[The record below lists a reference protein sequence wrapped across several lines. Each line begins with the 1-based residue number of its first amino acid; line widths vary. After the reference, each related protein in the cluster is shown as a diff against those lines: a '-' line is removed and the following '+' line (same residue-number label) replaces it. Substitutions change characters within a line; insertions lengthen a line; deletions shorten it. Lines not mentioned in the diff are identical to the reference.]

1 MRAAPP
7 FALALASLAGLTV
20 LLAGVSVLAGKVWFS
35 PADAWAAL
43 VTGAPDLG
51 GVIVRELRAPRAA
64 LAILVGGALGLSG
77 AALQGLLRNPLAEP
91 GVLGISTGASLGA
104 VLALYYGVSSV
115 AALALPLAGL
125 IGAAATTLLV
135 VALAARGGAI
145 ALILAGAAV
154 SSFGGALV
162 ALALNLAPSP
172 WAATEI
178 MVWLMGSLADRA
190 WSHVTLA
197 APFVLAGAALLLSA
211 GRGLDALSL
220 GEATAESLGV
230 PLSSLRLRIV
240 AGAALAVGAAT
251 AVSGAIGFV
260 GLVAGHLVRP
270 LGAQVPSR
278 VLPLA
283 MLAGASLVL
292 AADIG
297 ARLMPFGPEV
307 KLGVVTALVGAP
319 FFFLLVLRAR
329 KALP

>member
-1 MRAAPP
+1 MSKAPYP
-7 FALALASLAGLTV
+7 FAVSLLAGLT
-20 LLAGVSVLAGKVWFS
+20 LALVALSICAGKVWFS
-35 PADAWAAL
+35 PAEAWAAL
-43 VTGAPDLG
+43 TTGAPDLG
-51 GVIVRELRAPRAA
+51 GAIVRELRAPRAV
-64 LAILVGGALGLSG
+64 LAVLVGAALGLSG

-104 VLALYYGVSSV
+104 VLALYYGVSG
-115 AALALPLAGL
+115 AFALALPLAGL
-125 IGAAATTLLV
+125 IGAAATTALV

-190 WSHVTLA
+190 WSHVALA
-197 APFVLAGAALLLSA
+197 APFIAAGSILLLAA
-211 GRGLDALSL
+211 GRSLDALSL
-220 GEATAESLGV
+220 GEETAESLGV
-230 PLSSLRLRIV
+230 RLPLLRLQIV
-240 AGAALAVGAAT
+240 GGAALAVGAAT

-270 LGAQVPSR
+270 LAQHVPSL

-283 MLAGASLVL
+283 ALAGASLVL

-297 ARLMPFGPEV
+297 VRLMPFGPEM
-307 KLGVVTALVGAP
+307 KLGVVTALIGAP
-319 FFFLLVLRAR
+319 FFLLLILRAR
-329 KALP
+329 RTLS

>member
-1 MRAAPP
+1 MKADRYP
-7 FALALASLAGLTV
+7 LWLAGLAALVLTLAALS
-20 LLAGVSVLAGKVWFS
+20 LLAGKIWFS
-35 PADAWAAL
+35 PLDAWRAL
-43 VTGAPDLG
+43 VSGAPDLG

-64 LAILVGGALGLSG
+64 LAILVGGALGLAG

-104 VLALYYGVSSV
+104 VLSLYYGLS
-115 AALALPLAGL
+115 AAIPLALPVAGL
-125 IGAAATTLLV
+125 IGAAVTALLV
-135 VALAARGGAI
+135 VALARNGGTI

-178 MVWLMGSLADRA
+178 MVWLMGSLADRS
-190 WSHVTLA
+190 WSHVMLA
-197 APFVLAGAALLLSA
+197 APFVIVGAAFLFAS
-211 GRGLDALSL
+211 GRALDALSL

-230 PLSSLRLRIV
+230 RMGRTRLLVV
-240 AGAALAVGAAT
+240 AGAALAVGAVT

-260 GLVAGHLVRP
+260 GLIAGHLVRP
-270 LGAQVPSR
+270 LAGFSPSR
-278 VLPLA
+278 TLPA
-283 MLAGASLVL
+283 AALAGAALVL

-297 ARLMPFGPEV
+297 VRLVPVGPEM

-319 FFFLLVLRAR
+319 FFFLLILRAR

>member
-1 MRAAPP
+1 MSKPSFVLS
-7 FALALASLAGLTV
+7 FALLATLTLILAAL
-20 LLAGVSVLAGKVWFS
+20 SVLAGKVWFS

-51 GVIVRELRAPRAA
+51 GVIVRELRAPRAM
-64 LAILVGGALGLSG
+64 LAVLVGAALGVSG

-91 GVLGISTGASLGA
+91 GVLGVSTGASLGA
-104 VLALYYGVSSV
+104 VLALYYGVSGSF
-115 AALALPLAGL
+115 ALALPLAGL
-125 IGAAATTLLV
+125 IGAAATTALV

-178 MVWLMGSLADRA
+178 MVWLMGSLADRS
-190 WSHVTLA
+190 WGHVALA
-197 APFVLAGAALLLSA
+197 APFVFAGSAVLLFA
-211 GRGLDALSL
+211 GRSLDALSL

-230 PLSSLRLRIV
+230 KLSTLRLQIV
-240 AGAALAVGAAT
+240 GGAALAVGAAT

-270 LGAQVPSR
+270 LAGHVPSR

-283 MLAGASLVL
+283 ALAGAALVL

-297 ARLMPFGPEV
+297 VRLIPFGPEM
-307 KLGVVTALVGAP
+307 KLGVVTALIGAP
-319 FFFLLVLRAR
+319 FFLLLILRAR
-329 KALP
+329 RTLP